1 MVTTSATCH
10 TPGPGAPQHLHTN
23 YTPSEEPE
31 HYTVFYIFLRSYV
44 WVILHITYS
53 SKAPNVLVDIALDI
67 STYLYVCVSVSP
79 YLQSS
84 AKPAG
89 CWLVPG
95 FCLELAFGQFWVR
108 TPPAAAAAAGW
119 YISSGKSQG
128 ETLKLT
134 SDTEFIAWFPIIRN
148 TPPIAAGDNREDSGL
163 SNLGVAKIG
172 FQAALNNK
180 THSQYRQWWP
190 AERGL
195 CCPIPVQCGC
205 QVEAGVG
212 AGSSG
217 SGAN

>member
-1 MVTTSATCH
+1 MLTNPQVGAFSVIVKLQTSRRFVCSSSVLAAINCFLCPGLPWLLSLRSELILTFAWWPPVPRATL
-10 TPGPGAPQHLHTN
+10 PGPGRPNTCTLSTLSTLRQRNLNTTQ
-23 YTPSEEPE
+23 Y
-31 HYTVFYIFLRSYV
+31 VYIFLRSYV

-128 ETLKLT
+128 ETLNLT
-134 SDTEFIAWFPIIRN
+134 SDTEFIA
-148 TPPIAAGDNREDSGL
+148 
-163 SNLGVAKIG
+163 
-172 FQAALNNK
+172 
-180 THSQYRQWWP
+180 
-190 AERGL
+190 
-195 CCPIPVQCGC
+195 
-205 QVEAGVG
+205 
-212 AGSSG
+212 
-217 SGAN
+217 